1 MKIRI
6 TIIAGCAATFALA
19 QAAPA
24 QAAQITSISNHKPP
38 PGKMANP
45 KAGTSAAKQP
55 ISDQAAGGVLTKQK

>member
-6 TIIAGCAATFALA
+6 TIIAACAAAFALA

-24 QAAQITSISNHKPP
+24 QAAQISISNHKPP

-45 KAGTSAAKQP
+45 KASTGTAKQP